1 MNEINEEEILAT
13 LYLNL
18 KGPKKKRNNWIEIA
32 YKCKQLADYYG
43 SAKKVAEKLGVHYEI
58 IRSAIKLLTLPE
70 EIRQLIERNEIL
82 FDVGQRIARIKNKE
96 VQIKVARAVIGMS
109 NHDAREVIQYAK
121 KYPDAPLDDFK
132 NRVMHS
138 KDKVEKVNLVI
149 VPMKEEMFELLKE
162 IGKKDKLS
170 PEKVILNIVSQ
181 WMKNHSYGGD
191 LV

>member
-1 MNEINEEEILAT
+1 
-13 LYLNL
+13 
-18 KGPKKKRNNWIEIA
+18 
-32 YKCKQLADYYG
+32 
-43 SAKKVAEKLGVHYEI
+43 
-58 IRSAIKLLTLPE
+58 
-70 EIRQLIERNEIL
+70 
-82 FDVGQRIARIKNKE
+82 
-96 VQIKVARAVIGMS
+96 MS